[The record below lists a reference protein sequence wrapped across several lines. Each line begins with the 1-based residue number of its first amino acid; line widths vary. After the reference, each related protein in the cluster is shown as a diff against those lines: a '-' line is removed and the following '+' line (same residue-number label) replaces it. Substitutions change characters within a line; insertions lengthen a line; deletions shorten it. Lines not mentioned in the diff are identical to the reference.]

1 MALYLIGIG
10 LDEKDISLKALD
22 AVKKCKYLYI
32 DCYTS
37 LGTDIKTLE
46 KMFNKKIIEADREM
60 LENKSNEIIEKAR
73 KENVAVLVYGDCL
86 SATTHISLVQE
97 SEKLNIKHEVIH
109 GISILTSISET
120 GLSLYNFGKTASIPF
135 NNKNV
140 KVAYDILKNNQKS
153 GMHTLFLLDLNPEKK
168 MFLTIKEA
176 IVYLTGNGMDINQ
189 LVVGCA
195 RLGRKD
201 SMIKSEKA
209 ESIKNIEF
217 GKPPY
222 CLIVPGKMH
231 FMEEEFL
238 ERFK

>member
-1 MALYLIGIG
+1 
-10 LDEKDISLKALD
+10 
-22 AVKKCKYLYI
+22 
-32 DCYTS
+32 
-37 LGTDIKTLE
+37 
-46 KMFNKKIIEADREM
+46 
-60 LENKSNEIIEKAR
+60 
-73 KENVAVLVYGDCL
+73 
-86 SATTHISLVQE
+86 
-97 SEKLNIKHEVIH
+97 
-109 GISILTSISET
+109 
-120 GLSLYNFGKTASIPF
+120 
-135 NNKNV
+135 
-140 KVAYDILKNNQKS
+140 
-153 GMHTLFLLDLNPEKK
+153 